1 MTVDVSAQQRQLL
14 LNSGRNPDLVAG
26 PELQAIQQRSGAEG
40 LQGQQRS
47 LIGQFFEDPQRQQ
60 EINNQVQS
68 RLDVSLGNIGRQSQE
83 QERQARFAAAEQGNL
98 GGSTIIDQNAQIMQ
112 NAQQGVLGATGAA
125 ESQRFG
131 LQQNLQ
137 NQQQQEIMNTF
148 MRPQAFGT
156 AEQGLLSSIGQE
168 QFGVQQQQGRLNQQR
183 TADNFANDEFSR
195 AIGGTLSNIGNVFQQ
210 SQNRSQGNQMNTLLQ
225 QLLDQQQQQGGRPGT
240 ERIRGGGF

>member
-1 MTVDVSAQQRQLL
+1 MSVDISAQQRQLL
-14 LNSGRNPDLVAG
+14 LNSGRSPELVAG
-26 PELQAIQQRSGAEG
+26 PELQAIQQRSAVEG

-83 QERQARFAAAEQGNL
+83 QERQARFAAAEKGNL

-112 NAQQGVLGATGAA
+112 NAQQNVLGATGAA
-125 ESQRFG
+125 EGQRFN
-131 LQQNLQ
+131 LQQDLQ

-148 MRPQAFGT
+148 MRPQTFNA
-156 AEQGLLSSIGQE
+156 AEGGLLSSIGQ
-168 QFGVQQQQGRLNQQR
+168 QQLGVQQQQGFLDQQR
-183 TADNFANDEFSR
+183 TADQFANDEFSR

-210 SQNRSQGNQMNTLLQ
+210 DQNRSQGNQMNTLLQ
-225 QLLDQQQQQGGRPGT
+225 ELLGSQGGRPGV
-240 ERIRGGGF
+240 ERLRGGGF